1 MQYLQRGA
9 APRRWA
15 LKGPGHLFA
24 WRELLM
30 AFPDARLYVNHRD
43 PGKVIPSIASLFCK
57 LRSLFSDEAVDPV
70 AIGAQ
75 QLAARSEEH
84 TSELQSLIRISY
96 AVFCLKKKNKK

>member
-9 APRRWA
+9 EPRRWA

-43 PGKVIPSIASLFCK
+43 PGKVIHSIAILFCK

-70 AIGAQ
+70 AIVAQ
-75 QLAARSEEH
+75 QLTAWQYNTDERRVGTEWVGKCK
-84 TSELQSLIRISY
+84 SLWSPHP
-96 AVFCLKKKNKK
+96 

>member
-75 QLAARSEEH
+75 QLAAW
-84 TSELQSLIRISY
+84 QY
-96 AVFCLKKKNKK
+96 AVEIGRASCRERVCQYV